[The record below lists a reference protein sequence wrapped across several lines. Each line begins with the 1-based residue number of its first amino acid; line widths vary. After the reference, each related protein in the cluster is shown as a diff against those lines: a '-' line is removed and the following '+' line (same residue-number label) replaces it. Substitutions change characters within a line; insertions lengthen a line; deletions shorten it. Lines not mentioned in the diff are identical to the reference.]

1 MAVALPPA
9 FPPHGL
15 PQPDASAGDMGPR
28 LLEVRG
34 LRRLPLHE
42 LVPRLAELRADEASP
57 VRKVVVEMI
66 GEIGS
71 KHTVY
76 IPDMMPSLLE
86 LLNDETPAVAR
97 QAVKTGTDLFAKV
110 LQELV
115 IQGLFSSGG
124 IDDSL
129 KSSWEWMLKLK
140 SAVSLMAFQPTSNEG
155 VRLLAVK
162 FVEKTVLMHTPDPN
176 ITSDPPTQATEDMG
190 FNIAW
195 LRGGHPLLNVGDLA
209 MEASQSL
216 GLLLEQLKSPKI
228 RLLSTSMIIVFVTS
242 LSAIAQ
248 RRPSFYGRILP
259 VLLSLD
265 PANTIIKVQVPGAFH
280 ALKSAIDACLK
291 CTHSSAEPWRARLL
305 EAQNIINQGD
315 SIAANDS
322 NAGRSAGDTSNRAES
337 LPLTETSTD
346 NSNKRSL
353 ADDMNN
359 ILEDDG
365 HSSKRVKQSHDSQ
378 EHSEEANKRN
388 TEAASVDSSSN
399 QPTLARTENSEAVY
413 QLIGMF
419 AALAAQGDRAA
430 GSLQILSSSIA
441 ADLLAEVVMVNMQH
455 LPVSGP
461 EVDQRQ
467 HPSTSQSSVAPSRN
481 LLSGRFPMLEALW
494 KTISETDQAE
504 ALPAKDSALV
514 TSAAGEIIPV
524 LASSPVPSALK
535 TPKEED
541 ISSAVPLD
549 IETVEAKVPTA
560 DATGLSMEIQESS
573 ETSHAST
580 EPQGTQEHSGSF
592 VTPLPADNSSVG
604 ISLAQ
609 CSETRSPS
617 SSTIDGSQ
625 SQFSSLNAPTSQYVL
640 PKLVV
645 TNVDL
650 TDEAKDLLQKE
661 AFLRILERDKQV
673 ESGGSKARLPLLSHL
688 SVEFPL
694 ELDPWELL
702 KKHVLSDYVN
712 KEGHELTLGI
722 LNRLYREAE
731 QDQDFLSSRTAT
743 SVYESFVL
751 TIAENLRDMFPASD
765 RSLGK
770 LLCEMPYLPE
780 GVLKLL
786 EGLCSPGNN
795 EKQDK
800 DLQSGD
806 RVTQGLSA
814 VWNLIMLRPPNRDR
828 CLDIALQSS
837 INRIDEVR
845 MKAIRLVANKL
856 FPMTSISKR
865 IEDFANEKLNS
876 VLEVIPAAESAS
888 AAEMGTPE
896 VHQDG
901 GLENVS
907 SVADALTLMS
917 LYFALCT
924 KKHSLLRRVFEI
936 YGSLPQAAKQ
946 AVHRQVPILIRT
958 IRSSPDLLG
967 IISDPPAHC
976 RDLLMQVLQTLTD
989 VAVPSQDL
997 ISSIKNL
1004 YSKTKD
1010 TEFLFPVMAHLP
1022 KDEILSVFPNIVN
1035 LPVDKFQVALS
1046 RILQGSPQH
1055 GPILDPSEI
1064 LIAIHVIDPE
1074 KEGIPLKKVMD
1085 ACAACFEQR
1094 TTFTQQVLA
1103 KALNQLVEQIP
1114 LPLLFMRTVM
1124 QAISAFPALVD
1135 FVMEIMSRL
1144 VSKQIWKYPKL
1155 WVGFLKCAILTKPQ
1169 SYGVLLQLPAP
1180 QLENALNKNPVL
1192 KAPLVEHASQP
1203 NVRSTLPRSSLVV
1216 LGLAEDQQQQPA
1228 PEAQS
1233 SQNQAAE
1240 TSSSAAEATTEVTQ
1254 ESSAAS

>member
-28 LLEVRG
+28 LLQVRG

-42 LVPRLAELRADEASP
+42 LVPRLAELRADEAGP
-57 VRKVVVEMI
+57 VRKVVIEMI

-71 KHTVY
+71 KHMVY
-76 IPDMMPSLLE
+76 IPDMMPSLLD

-365 HSSKRVKQSHDSQ
+365 HSSKRVKQSHNSQ

-481 LLSGRFPMLEALW
+481 ILSGRFPMLEALW

-504 ALPAKDSALV
+504 APPAKDTALV

-856 FPMTSISKR
+856 FPMASISKR

-896 VHQDG
+896 VHQ
-901 GLENVS
+901 
-907 SVADALTLMS
+907 
-917 LYFALCT
+917 
-924 KKHSLLRRVFEI
+924 
-936 YGSLPQAAKQ
+936 

-958 IRSSPDLLG
+958 IRSSPELLG
-967 IISDPPAHC
+967 IISDPPADC

>member
-1 MAVALPPA
+1 
-9 FPPHGL
+9 
-15 PQPDASAGDMGPR
+15 
-28 LLEVRG
+28 
-34 LRRLPLHE
+34 
-42 LVPRLAELRADEASP
+42 
-57 VRKVVVEMI
+57 
-66 GEIGS
+66 
-71 KHTVY
+71 
-76 IPDMMPSLLE
+76 
-86 LLNDETPAVAR
+86 
-97 QAVKTGTDLFAKV
+97 
-110 LQELV
+110 
-115 IQGLFSSGG
+115 
-124 IDDSL
+124 
-129 KSSWEWMLKLK
+129 
-140 SAVSLMAFQPTSNEG
+140 
-155 VRLLAVK
+155 
-162 FVEKTVLMHTPDPN
+162 
-176 ITSDPPTQATEDMG
+176 
-190 FNIAW
+190 
-195 LRGGHPLLNVGDLA
+195 
-209 MEASQSL
+209 
-216 GLLLEQLKSPKI
+216 
-228 RLLSTSMIIVFVTS
+228 
-242 LSAIAQ
+242 
-248 RRPSFYGRILP
+248 
-259 VLLSLD
+259 
-265 PANTIIKVQVPGAFH
+265 
-280 ALKSAIDACLK
+280 
-291 CTHSSAEPWRARLL
+291 
-305 EAQNIINQGD
+305 
-315 SIAANDS
+315 
-322 NAGRSAGDTSNRAES
+322 
-337 LPLTETSTD
+337 
-346 NSNKRSL
+346 
-353 ADDMNN
+353 
-359 ILEDDG
+359 
-365 HSSKRVKQSHDSQ
+365 
-378 EHSEEANKRN
+378 
-388 TEAASVDSSSN
+388 
-399 QPTLARTENSEAVY
+399 
-413 QLIGMF
+413 
-419 AALAAQGDRAA
+419 
-430 GSLQILSSSIA
+430 
-441 ADLLAEVVMVNMQH
+441 MVNMQH

-924 KKHSLLRRVFEI
+924 KHMVCILLQKHSLLRRVFEI

>member
-1 MAVALPPA
+1 MAVALPPS

-15 PQPDASAGDMGPR
+15 PQPDAPAGDMGPR
-28 LLEVRG
+28 LLQVRG

-42 LVPRLAELRADEASP
+42 LVPRLAELRADEAGP

-71 KHTVY
+71 KHTVF
-76 IPDMMPSLLE
+76 IPDMMPSLLD

-176 ITSDPPTQATEDMG
+176 ITSDPPNQATEDMG

-305 EAQNIINQGD
+305 EAQNIINQGE

-388 TEAASVDSSSN
+388 TEAASIDSSSN
-399 QPTLARTENSEAVY
+399 QPTPARTENSEAVY

-504 ALPAKDSALV
+504 APPAKDSALV
-514 TSAAGEIIPV
+514 TSA
-524 LASSPVPSALK
+524 
-535 TPKEED
+535 
-541 ISSAVPLD
+541 
-549 IETVEAKVPTA
+549 A

-702 KKHVLSDYVN
+702 KKHVLSDYVT

-837 INRIDEVR
+837 INRLDEVR

-856 FPMTSISKR
+856 FPMASISKR

-888 AAEMGTPE
+888 AAEMATPE

-901 GLENVS
+901 GLENLS

-967 IISDPPAHC
+967 IISDPPADC

-989 VAVPSQDL
+989 GAVPSQDL

>member
-15 PQPDASAGDMGPR
+15 PQLDASAGDMGPR
-28 LLEVRG
+28 LLQVRG

-42 LVPRLAELRADEASP
+42 LVPRLAELRADEAGP

-71 KHTVY
+71 KHTVF
-76 IPDMMPSLLE
+76 IPDMMPSLLD

-124 IDDSL
+124 IDESL

-155 VRLLAVK
+155 VRMLAVK

-176 ITSDPPTQATEDMG
+176 ITSDPPNQATEDTG

-265 PANTIIKVQVPGAFH
+265 PANTIIKVQIPGAFH

-399 QPTLARTENSEAVY
+399 QPTPARTENSEAVY

-504 ALPAKDSALV
+504 APPAKDSALV

-524 LASSPVPSALK
+524 LVSSPVPSALK

-549 IETVEAKVPTA
+549 IEMVEAKVPTA

-702 KKHVLSDYVN
+702 KKHVLSDYVT

-837 INRIDEVR
+837 INRLDEVR

-856 FPMTSISKR
+856 FPMASISKR

-888 AAEMGTPE
+888 AAEMATPE
-896 VHQDG
+896 VHQ
-901 GLENVS
+901 
-907 SVADALTLMS
+907 
-917 LYFALCT
+917 
-924 KKHSLLRRVFEI
+924 KHSLLRRVFEI

-967 IISDPPAHC
+967 IISDPPADC
-976 RDLLMQVLQTLTD
+976 RGLLMQVLQTLTD
-989 VAVPSQDL
+989 GAVPSQDL

-1144 VSKQIWKYPKL
+1144 VNKQIWKYPKL
-1155 WVGFLKCAILTKPQ
+1155 WVGFLKCAILIKPQ

-1180 QLENALNKNPVL
+1180 QLENALNKNPLL

-1203 NVRSTLPRSSLVV
+1203 NVRSTLPRSILVV

>member
-1 MAVALPPA
+1 MAVALPPS

-15 PQPDASAGDMGPR
+15 PQPDAPAGDMGPR
-28 LLEVRG
+28 LLQVRG

-42 LVPRLAELRADEASP
+42 LVPRLAELRADEAGP

-71 KHTVY
+71 KHTVF
-76 IPDMMPSLLE
+76 IPDMMPSLLD

-176 ITSDPPTQATEDMG
+176 ITSDPPNQATEDMG

-305 EAQNIINQGD
+305 EAQNIINQGE

-388 TEAASVDSSSN
+388 TEAASIDSSSN
-399 QPTLARTENSEAVY
+399 QPTPARTENSEAVY

-504 ALPAKDSALV
+504 APPAKDSALV

-524 LASSPVPSALK
+524 LVSSPVPSALK

-541 ISSAVPLD
+541 ISPAVPLD
-549 IETVEAKVPTA
+549 IEMVEAKVPTA

-702 KKHVLSDYVN
+702 KKHVLSDYVT

-837 INRIDEVR
+837 INRLDEVR

-856 FPMTSISKR
+856 FPMASISKR

-888 AAEMGTPE
+888 AAEMATPE
-896 VHQDG
+896 VHQ
-901 GLENVS
+901 
-907 SVADALTLMS
+907 
-917 LYFALCT
+917 
-924 KKHSLLRRVFEI
+924 KHSLLRRVFEI

-967 IISDPPAHC
+967 IISDPPADC

-989 VAVPSQDL
+989 GAVPSQDL